1 MTETAP
7 DTRQPLVLLS
17 GMLGDHTVW
26 KAVAAELADVVRPS
40 YVRIDHDDSVASMA
54 ASVLAESPPRFA
66 LAGHS
71 LGGIVALE
79 ILRQALAR
87 VTRLALLNTSARE
100 ASSTQ
105 LESWAAMT
113 KRTKAGAFREVAA
126 ELGRYTLPEAS
137 RGDVLVARNTAMA
150 EAVNADGFLRQLA
163 AQATRPDARPLL
175 PEVGVPTVVVT
186 GALDHICPPPL
197 QEELA
202 AGIPGARH
210 VVIEQAG
217 HMSPLEA
224 PHQVALALRS
234 WLAA

>member
-1 MTETAP
+1 VTETAP
-7 DTRQPLVLLS
+7 DTRQPLVMLS

-26 KAVAAELADVVRPS
+26 KAVAAELADVAQPS
-40 YVRIDHDDSVASMA
+40 YVRIDQDDSVASIA
-54 ASVLAESPPRFA
+54 ASVLAASPPRFA

-79 ILRQALAR
+79 IMRQALAR

-100 ASSTQ
+100 AASTQ

-126 ELGRYTLPEAS
+126 ELGRHTLPEAS
-137 RGDVLVARNTAMA
+137 RSDVLVARNTAMA

-163 AQATRPDARPLL
+163 AQAARPDSRPFLAAITL
-175 PEVGVPTVVVT
+175 PTLVVT
-186 GALDHICPPPL
+186 GALDHVCPPPL

-210 VVIEQAG
+210 VVLAEAG
-217 HMSPLEA
+217 HMSPLES

-234 WLAA
+234 WLAD